1 MFPNCGDV
9 YSYFRFVISGFLV
22 QVQAGKFFNRNL
34 NTIIYNN
41 GGIIMKSL
49 EEKAKDFARKVYT
62 NGQERLEDSSSII
75 ALGESCYI
83 KGAEEQRKIDIKKMC
98 DYMCDRCPAKLSIF
112 DMRGVV
118 EECTPQEKENC
129 NTLKSLRAYME
140 E

>member
-22 QVQAGKFFNRNL
+22 QVQAGKFFNRNF

-49 EEKAKDFARKVYT
+49 KEKAKDFARKVYT
-62 NGQERLEDSSSII
+62 NSQERWEDSSSII

-83 KGAEEQRKIDIKKMC
+83 KGAEERKKIDIKKMC
-98 DYMCDRCPAKLSIF
+98 DYICDCCPARLSVI
-112 DMRGVV
+112 DMGGKD
-118 EECTPQEKENC
+118 EECTQQEKEDC
-129 NTLKSLRAYME
+129 ATLKRLRAYME
-140 E
+140 K